1 MANKYTTPLEV
12 LFDYDQPRGGQLEL
26 KKGQQLRSLEMLKDG
41 WLMAMNLGT
50 WLLKHK
56 KTETLA

>member
-1 MANKYTTPLEV
+1 MAQKYTTTLEV
-12 LFDYDQPRGGQLEL
+12 LFDYDQPREGQLKL
-26 KKGQQLRSLEMLKDG
+26 KKGQQLRLIGMLKYG
-41 WLMAMNLGT
+41 WLMAMDLGT